1 MIIIVGAWE
10 SRCPG
15 PGMGLFFRVRQTDE
29 VADSES
35 PEWSAAEGRHELEAF
50 VAFNESS
57 AFVLPT

>member
-1 MIIIVGAWE
+1 
-10 SRCPG
+10 
-15 PGMGLFFRVRQTDE
+15 MGLFFRVRQTDE

-35 PEWSAAEGRHELEAF
+35 PEWSADEGRHELEAF